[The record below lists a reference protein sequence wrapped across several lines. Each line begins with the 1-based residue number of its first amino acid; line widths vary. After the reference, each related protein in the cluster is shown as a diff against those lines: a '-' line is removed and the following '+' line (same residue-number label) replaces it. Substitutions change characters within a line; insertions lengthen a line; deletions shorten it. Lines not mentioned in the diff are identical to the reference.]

1 MELQRAVS
9 NNISQYRIPQVEL
22 SHALHKIEQ
31 ERIPL
36 RKQDPTEKKQ
46 HQHKNLAYYVIYIRS
61 AS

>member
-9 NNISQYRIPQVEL
+9 NKISQYRIPQVEF

-36 RKQDPTEKKQ
+36 RKQDPTER
-46 HQHKNLAYYVIYIRS
+46 NNTNTRTWPIM
-61 AS
+61 